1 MLKIYPAPAAIIF
14 LSSTI
19 AIAGVGCNSKPYL
32 HQLSHTAS
40 VTNKSPSGTAL
51 VKKSAVATKL
61 PSVTPNVQPSQF
73 ELALDKA
80 TAAYTISQ
88 SARSADDWRLVV
100 SKWQEALALMKAVPT
115 DSQQRAIAQKKITEY
130 QQNIEYAQQQVNLN
144 STTTP
149 QLESLPLNA
158 VEPEVP
164 EVLPPLEQDQTV
176 IRIPVKRRESGTPVI
191 NVTFNGTQ
199 KFEMIVDTGASNT
212 VITQAIATALGI
224 KPTTTAKANT
234 ASDRGVE
241 FLIGY
246 VDTIEVGG
254 VVVNNLPVAIA
265 PSAQLETGLLGHDF
279 FQNYDLTFKRDVIEF
294 RPR

>member
-14 LSSTI
+14 ISSTV
-19 AIAGVGCNSKPYL
+19 AIAGVGCSSQPGT
-32 HQLSHTAS
+32 HQLNNTPSVSHQSSSSTAS
-40 VTNKSPSGTAL
+40 

-61 PSVTPNVQPSQF
+61 PSAIPKEQPSLF

-88 SARSADDWRLVV
+88 SAQSADDWRLVV
-100 SKWQEALALMKAVPT
+100 SKWQEALALMKAVPA
-115 DSQQRAIAQKKITEY
+115 DSDRSTIAQKKITEY
-130 QQNIEYAQQQVNLN
+130 QQNIRYAQQQVNL
-144 STTTP
+144 SSMTTVP
-149 QLESLPLNA
+149 ASLPLNA
-158 VEPEVP
+158 LEPERL
-164 EVLPPLEQDQTV
+164 EVLPPVEQNQTV
-176 IRIPVKRRESGTPVI
+176 IRVPVKRRESGTPVI

-199 KFEMIVDTGASNT
+199 QFEMIVDTGASNT
-212 VITQAIATALGI
+212 VVTQAIATALGI

-254 VVVNNLPVAIA
+254 IVVNNLPVAIA

-279 FQNYDLTFKRDVIEF
+279 FHNYDLTFKRDVIEF